1 MSDEPEKSKTKK
13 AVREAGH
20 SENVAALS
28 SLLSTPKI
36 EEMAPEER
44 QRHIEAAKLRS
55 PGEITPNSADF
66 AGQISIRQVIQAG
79 KESVHGP
86 ATGRREVGRRRQ
98 R

>member
-44 QRHIEAAKLRS
+44 QRHIEAAK
-55 PGEITPNSADF
+55 PCYPCATEV
-66 AGQISIRQVIQAG
+66 QVA
-79 KESVHGP
+79 
-86 ATGRREVGRRRQ
+86 VGRRC
-98 R
+98 